1 MADTSSLASFASI
14 FAAFG
19 AAMLFFR
26 IQRELKMEESG
37 EINWI
42 PWADWLLVSA
52 TVLSLLFVV
61 LPLAILPSRSALAAV
76 PYAAVAASAV
86 LVVGYIPAILAHY
99 RFIFSDEDGGESKP
113 RTNPEPSERIIVI
126 AVVVLALTAGGAAL
140 WRRLGTAIG

>member
-1 MADTSSLASFASI
+1 MADPSSLATLASI

-52 TVLSLLFVV
+52 TVLSLLLVV
-61 LPLAILPSRSALAAV
+61 VPLVILPPRSALGAV
-76 PYAAVAASAV
+76 PFAAVAASAV

-99 RFIFSDEDGGESKP
+99 RFILSGG
-113 RTNPEPSERIIVI
+113 RTGARDNPEPSERFVVI
-126 AVVVLALTAGGAAL
+126 TVAVLAAAAAGAVL
-140 WRRLGTAIG
+140 WLRLGNVIG